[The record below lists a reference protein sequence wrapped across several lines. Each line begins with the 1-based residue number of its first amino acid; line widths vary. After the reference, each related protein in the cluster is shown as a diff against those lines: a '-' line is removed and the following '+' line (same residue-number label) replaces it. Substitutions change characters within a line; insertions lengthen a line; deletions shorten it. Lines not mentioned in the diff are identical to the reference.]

1 MRVNDMYLC
10 YVCHSMSDGL
20 MYQQFN
26 NIILLNEGASLFG
39 RLRVWL
45 KGSGGQLHFFGLL
58 DGSPLGKDSHGGG
71 CGSGA
76 EPASC

>member
-1 MRVNDMYLC
+1 MYLC

-26 NIILLNEGASLFG
+26 NIILLNEGASLFA

-45 KGSGGQLHFFGLL
+45 KGSGGQSASLL
-58 DGSPLGKDSHGGG
+58 WSVGWITIW
-71 CGSGA
+71 
-76 EPASC
+76 